1 MTQPI
6 KQSLKQTQDM
16 LAKHHRN
23 GEVFAE
29 MMKESFA
36 SRFNEKFWGMWQ
48 EHIEPSLPEQATI
61 VDLGTGPGSFLKAI
75 TERHPQARAIGV
87 ECAPYMLEAVVDLPD
102 NAQIMMADLHDP
114 HLALEDNSVDVAV
127 ASVVVHEMSQPIK
140 SFFEVQRILKPGGLF
155 YILDWVRVPLEQYL
169 ESHDVPIFE
178 RATGADALD
187 DLFTHFI
194 EHNRFSVDD
203 LVFMLS
209 HCGFEISFK
218 EMLNN
223 NQLTRLIARKR

>member
-75 TERHPQARAIGV
+75 TIII
-87 ECAPYMLEAVVDLPD
+87 CACNRCRVRTLYVGSGRG
-102 NAQIMMADLHDP
+102 
-114 HLALEDNSVDVAV
+114 LA
-127 ASVVVHEMSQPIK
+127 
-140 SFFEVQRILKPGGLF
+140 
-155 YILDWVRVPLEQYL
+155 
-169 ESHDVPIFE
+169 
-178 RATGADALD
+178 
-187 DLFTHFI
+187 
-194 EHNRFSVDD
+194 
-203 LVFMLS
+203 
-209 HCGFEISFK
+209 
-218 EMLNN
+218 
-223 NQLTRLIARKR
+223 

>member
-1 MTQPI
+1 MTQTI
-6 KQSLKQTQDM
+6 KQTQDM
-16 LAKHHRN
+16 LARHHRN

-36 SRFNEKFWGMWQ
+36 SRFNDTFWALWQ
-48 EHIEPSLPEQATI
+48 QHIEPTLPEQARI

-75 TERHPQARAIGV
+75 TERHPQVHAIGV
-87 ECAPYMLEAVVDLPD
+87 ECAPYMLEAAVALPD
-102 NAQIMMADLHDP
+102 NAEFMTADLHDP
-114 HLALEDNSVDVAV
+114 HLTLDDASVDVAV

-155 YILDWVRVPLEQYL
+155 YILDWVRVPLAQYL
-169 ESHDVPIFE
+169 ASSDVAVFDH
-178 RATGADALD
+178 ATSAAALD
-187 DLFTHFI
+187 DLFVHFI
-194 EHNRFSVDD
+194 EHNRFSADD

-209 HCGFEISFK
+209 QCGFDITFQ

-223 NQLTRLIARKR
+223 NQMTRLIAKKR